1 MGYIKDPKGIDF
13 EVIPQTKPDP
23 ETDRLVSEFLAK
35 EKLKNRKAKDKMVA
49 KAKEIIQRYE
59 ASRALVCLQEPQ
71 SGYNK
76 EPIENDLIRQIS
88 DLTKEEAKEVSGFI
102 RKLKL
107 KDKNTIY

>member
-1 MGYIKDPKGIDF
+1 MGYIKDPKGVDF
-13 EVIPQTKPDP
+13 EVIPLTKPDP
-23 ETDRLVSEFLAK
+23 EADRAFSEFLAK

-59 ASRALVCLQEPQ
+59 TSRTLGYLQEPQ

-88 DLTKEEAKEVSGFI
+88 DLTKEEAEEVSEFI
-102 RKLKL
+102 RNLKA
-107 KDKNTIY
+107 KGK